1 VIGMPTFG
9 ESAPAPKLYAHF
21 GITSERVVAAVE
33 VLVHRAAHR
42 RVDPLPDTVV
52 PSSN

>member
-1 VIGMPTFG
+1 MSTFG

-21 GITSERVVAAVE
+21 GITAERVVAAVE

-42 RVDPLPDTVV
+42 RADDLPDTVV
-52 PSSN
+52 PASN